1 MEQVLGDIYARFP
14 VFLLVGLRVTGLF
27 LMSPV
32 FGRRNI
38 PAGTKIG
45 LALLISYMLIP
56 ILPLESSYALFN
68 PYAYA
73 LECLKEF
80 LLGLAMGYITTLFF
94 SAVMTAGQLIDIQI
108 GFGMVNIFDPQS
120 NIQVPLFGNFLNV
133 LALLIFFSVDGHHTL
148 IRLLIVSFSR
158 IPPGKITIHPVLGTM
173 AAEFFVKTFALAIQ
187 IALPVIAASLMAE
200 IALAIIMRAVPQMNV
215 FVVGMPLK
223 VILGLIILIVI
234 LPVYRVLLVNIFDQM
249 NGAIEKVFEGFVTQ

>member
-1 MEQVLGDIYARFP
+1 MEQALGDIYSQFP

-45 LALLISYMLIP
+45 LALLISYILIP
-56 ILPLESSYALFN
+56 ILPLESSYVLFN

-80 LLGLAMGYITTLFF
+80 ILGLAMGYITTLFF

-120 NIQVPLFGNFLNV
+120 NTQVPLFGNFLNI
-133 LALLIFFSVDGHHTL
+133 LALLIFFSVDGHHGL
-148 IRLLIVSFSR
+148 IRLLVSSFSR
-158 IPPGKITIHPVLGTM
+158 IPPGKITIDPILGTM
-173 AAEFFVKTFALAIQ
+173 AAEFFATTFALAVQ
-187 IALPVIAASLMAE
+187 IALPVIASSLMAE
-200 IALAIIMRAVPQMNV
+200 TALAIIMRAVPQMNV

-223 VILGLIILIVI
+223 IILGLIIMIII
-234 LPVYRVLLVNIFDQM
+234 LPFYRVMLVHIFDQM
-249 NGAIEKVFEGFVTQ
+249 NGAIGRFFEGFVTQ